1 MNSTNILL
9 LILAYFFLLFLIS
22 RITGKDDSN
31 DTFFKANKKSPWYV
45 VAFGMVGATLSGVT
59 FISVPGIVETQQF
72 SYMQMVFGFVG
83 GTVIIAYVLLPIYY
97 RYNVTSIYEYL
108 NMRFGSKTHKI
119 GAFFFLLS
127 RTIGASFR
135 IFLVAL
141 AMQYLIFEEWG
152 IPFFVT
158 VIISILLIWVYTH
171 RAGIKTIVW
180 TDTLQTFFMLS
191 AVVFAIY
198 FINKEI
204 GWNLFEFLR
213 SDELK
218 EYNKILFTED
228 YKSPL
233 FVLKSFFGGVFMAL
247 AMTGVDQDMM
257 QKNLT
262 CINLKAAQKNML
274 SMISFLVL
282 VNFVFLLLGALLYIY
297 ADKFG
302 LSVPVVDGIRRTDL
316 LFPLIAVKSGLGLPL
331 AMVFILGIIAAA
343 YSSADSALT
352 SLTTSYCV
360 DFLDIENREK
370 SKQKT
375 IRKKVHVIVSIILVI
390 VVILFDKV
398 LERSVINGLFTIASY
413 TYGPLLGLFFF
424 GIFTKH
430 KVKEQYVL
438 LVCIVSVIVS
448 YLLKENSAEWFNGYK
463 FGFELLGLNGLITF
477 FGLWIIKKNKSN

>member
-1 MNSTNILL
+1 M
-9 LILAYFFLLFLIS
+9 LISGYFVVLFLIS
-22 RITGKDDSN
+22 WLTGKDDSN
-31 DTFFKANKKSPWYV
+31 DSFFKANKKSPWYV
-45 VAFGMVGATLSGVT
+45 VAFGMIGATLSGVT
-59 FISVPGIVETQQF
+59 FISVPGIVEAQQF
-72 SYMQMVFGFVG
+72 SYMQMVFGFVF
-83 GTVIIAYVLLPIYY
+83 GTIIIAYVLLPIYY

-108 NMRFGSKTHKI
+108 NNRFGSKTHKI

-127 RTIGASFR
+127 RTIGAAFR

-141 AMQYLIFEEWG
+141 AMQYLIFTQWN

-158 VIISILLIWVYTH
+158 VVISILLIWVYTH

-198 FINKEI
+198 FINQKI
-204 GWNLFEFLR
+204 GWSFLEFLH
-213 SDELK
+213 SDELSK
-218 EYNKILFTED
+218 YNKILFTND
-228 YKSPL
+228 FKSPL
-233 FVLKSFFGGVFMAL
+233 FVLKSFFGGVFMVI

-262 CINLKAAQKNML
+262 CVNLKAAQKNML

-302 LSVPVVDGIRRTDL
+302 LSVPVVDGVKRTDL

-360 DFLDIENREK
+360 DFLDIKNKEK
-370 SKQKT
+370 SKQKK
-375 IRKKVHVIVSIILVI
+375 IRKKVHIIVSIILVI
-390 VVILFDKV
+390 VVVIFDEL
-398 LERSVINGLFTIASY
+398 LEKSVINGLFTIASY
-413 TYGPLLGLFFF
+413 TYGPLLGLFSF
-424 GIFTKH
+424 GILTKY
-430 KVKEQYVL
+430 KVKERYVL
-438 LVCIVSVIVS
+438 LICFLSVIIS
-448 YLLKENSAEWFNGYK
+448 YLLKENSVEWFNGYK
-463 FGFELLGLNGLITF
+463 FAFELLGLNGLLTF
-477 FGLWIIKKNKSN
+477 LGLWFIRKI